1 MSVLSPVSIKA
12 LKGIQTWSEQ
22 YYNNICWT
30 YIMYFIWMTSY
41 KYENNSAVLVLL
53 LSSFTDVETEA
64 KGY

>member
-1 MSVLSPVSIKA
+1 MI
-12 LKGIQTWSEQ
+12 
-22 YYNNICWT
+22 
-30 YIMYFIWMTSY
+30 SY